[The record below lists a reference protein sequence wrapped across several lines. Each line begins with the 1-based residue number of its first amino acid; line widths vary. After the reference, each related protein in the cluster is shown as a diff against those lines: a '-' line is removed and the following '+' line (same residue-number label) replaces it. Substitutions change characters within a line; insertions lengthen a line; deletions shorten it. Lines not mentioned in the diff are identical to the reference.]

1 MIEMTIRDRGK
12 FKWQPAS
19 FLPLAFEVQREMSRF
34 NNVSPVIGVFYMENY
49 LNSRIKFIGRRCQLR
64 NRKKSKRTLWDE
76 ELDNE
81 ESLIDKLYNANV
93 NNLTPY
99 FDPYFSQNEY
109 KGNKN
114 KCNSCGNE
122 YENNETEISKSNLYC
137 RVCGQ
142 GL

>member
-1 MIEMTIRDRGK
+1 M
-12 FKWQPAS
+12 
-19 FLPLAFEVQREMSRF
+19 
-34 NNVSPVIGVFYMENY
+34 
-49 LNSRIKFIGRRCQLR
+49 R

-109 KGNKN
+109 KGKKN
-114 KCNSCGNE
+114 KFNSCCNE

-142 GL
+142 GINHYDR